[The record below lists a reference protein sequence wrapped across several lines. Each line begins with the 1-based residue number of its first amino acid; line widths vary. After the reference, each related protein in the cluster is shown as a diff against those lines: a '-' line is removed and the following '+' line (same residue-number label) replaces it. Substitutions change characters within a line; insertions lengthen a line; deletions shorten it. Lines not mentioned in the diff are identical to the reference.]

1 MASPA
6 ALTQLGKP
14 ACAEREVRIGDLARA
29 TGKTQR
35 ALRLYEEL
43 GLLEPEMRTAGG
55 FRTYSADALER
66 VRWIGKL
73 QELGFTLQQIQQV
86 VTATSGAAPKDAME
100 QVRALYADK
109 QAEVATQIARLQQLQ
124 GELASSLHYLE
135 ACVSTCTA
143 QGTQASCCGT
153 CATHRGER
161 APNLVEGMRS

>member
-1 MASPA
+1 MMPQPTLLKLGSP
-6 ALTQLGKP
+6 TGG
-14 ACAEREVRIGDLARA
+14 REVRIGDLARA

-43 GLLEPEMRTAGG
+43 GLLVPEMRTAGG
-55 FRTYSADALER
+55 FRTYGADALER

-86 VTATSGAAPKDAME
+86 VTATSGAAPKDAMQ

-109 QAEVATQIARLQQLQ
+109 QAELAEQIARLQQLQ

-135 ACVSTCTA
+135 ACVASCTA
-143 QGTQASCCGT
+143 EGTSAVCGS

>member
-1 MASPA
+1 MVPSPDLLKLGA
-6 ALTQLGKP
+6 ATGG
-14 ACAEREVRIGDLARA
+14 REVRIGDLARA

-43 GLLEPEMRTAGG
+43 GLLVPETRTAGG
-55 FRTYSADALER
+55 FRTYSTEGLER

-86 VTATSGAAPKDAME
+86 VTATSGAAPKDAMQ
-100 QVRALYADK
+100 QVRELYADK
-109 QAEVATQIARLQQLQ
+109 QAEVAAQIARLQQLQ
-124 GELASSLHYLE
+124 GEMASSLHFLE
-135 ACVSTCTA
+135 ACVASCTA
-143 QGTQASCCGT
+143 EGTSTTCCAS